1 MGGAASGGANTT
13 VAAPQAFAYGQT
25 APAIY
30 ATGTISFSAQLA
42 QQAYAGATTFAAP
55 TSFAPQYTQAMPQ
68 YTQATA
74 QPQYTQAMAQP
85 QYTQT
90 MAQPQYTQTMAGL
103 APQVEYVTMPQ
114 AEYVYEQPMV
124 EYISSAPAVEY
135 IQQPQYEYI
144 QQPQMV
150 EYIQQPQYVSSA
162 PQMEYIQ
169 QPRPRV
175 SSAPMA
181 EYIQQP
187 RGIQEIVS
195 GDSRKL
201 LAMGN
206 VVSERVISVDELYQ
220 DGRFSEAPAERA
232 PAPMVQTYTQPAVEY
247 VSMPQQVEYAY
258 ENVQPGVVEFIQ
270 EPQYVSG
277 PAVEYIQQPQMMYQQ
292 PQYVSAAP
300 AVEYIQQP
308 QMMFQQQQYV
318 SAPSVEYIQQP
329 QMIEYVTGAPAV
341 EYVTGSPSVFSA
353 GNFQQY
359 Y

>member
-1 MGGAASGGANTT
+1 MGGAARGGPTTT
-13 VAAPQAFAYGQT
+13 VAAPQAFSYGQT
-25 APAIY
+25 APATY
-30 ATGTISFSAQLA
+30 ATGATAFSPQLA

-55 TSFAPQYTQAMPQ
+55 TSCA
-68 YTQATA
+68 
-74 QPQYTQAMAQP
+74 PQYTQAMAQP
-85 QYTQT
+85 QYTT
-90 MAQPQYTQTMAGL
+90 AIAQPQYTTAVAQPQCMQAGF
-103 APQVEYVTMPQ
+103 ANPFAEYVTMPQ

-201 LAMGN
+201 LAMGT

-247 VSMPQQVEYAY
+247 VTMPQQVEYVY
-258 ENVQPGVVEFIQ
+258 ENVQPAV
-270 EPQYVSG
+270 
-277 PAVEYIQQPQMMYQQ
+277 VEYIQQPQYA
-292 PQYVSAAP
+292 SAP

-308 QMMFQQQQYV
+308 QMMIQQPQYV
-318 SAPSVEYIQQP
+318 SAPAVEYIQQP

-341 EYVTGSPSVFSA
+341 EYVTGAPPVFSA